1 MVLTGAALGVRMSD
15 DTKCPKC
22 RGDIDPAARV
32 CPHCR
37 YRLRFDL
44 EHSMKVAG
52 WVMVAVLIAMVGG
65 YYLMG
70 G

>member
-1 MVLTGAALGVRMSD
+1 MAA
-15 DTKCPKC
+15 K
-22 RGDIDPAARV
+22 V

-65 YYLMG
+65 YYLLG
-70 G
+70 R